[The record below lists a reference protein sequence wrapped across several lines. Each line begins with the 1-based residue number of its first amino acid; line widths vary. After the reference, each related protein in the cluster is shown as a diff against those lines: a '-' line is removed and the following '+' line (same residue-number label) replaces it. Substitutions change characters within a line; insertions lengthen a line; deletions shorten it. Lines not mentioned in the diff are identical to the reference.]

1 MVLLWL
7 SGSNSLMALGATSVE
22 VNMKNM
28 SNRNTRS
35 DMDAMLNDMF
45 RLFLICIA
53 MGIYD

>member
-7 SGSNSLMALGATSVE
+7 SGSKSLMAFGATNVE

-35 DMDAMLNDMF
+35 DMDAMLNEML
-45 RLFLICIA
+45 RLFLICMAI
-53 MGIYD
+53 